1 MESILWIK
9 KIIFKFSDL
18 VSEREILEK
27 DAEKRKE
34 SIAQLEAR
42 VQQLELE
49 ERHQAAQIKENIS
62 HLNDRDQ
69 SIREAKLKISKI
81 SAEKQEL
88 MKSIETWQSKH
99 IKATGALVELSD
111 RIKTVEE
118 NSRTRFEILSKLFF
132 DWLKRGSGW
141 YLSRPNEALKYSKL
155 QVLINFS

>member
-118 NSRTRFEILSKLFF
+118 NSQELVRIIFF
-132 DWLKRGSGW
+132 
-141 YLSRPNEALKYSKL
+141 NT
-155 QVLINFS
+155 